1 MAAAPP
7 PGTPRS
13 IPTVQVASPFDERF
27 NIRTVPL
34 DSKHEMVQPY
44 ASPFLGVRA
53 LGSAA
58 AVTCK
63 LPYGTGDRETVTC
76 P

>member
-1 MAAAPP
+1 MLKRF
-7 PGTPRS
+7 T
-13 IPTVQVASPFDERF
+13 IVALASRAQTQGLNPI
-27 NIRTVPL
+27 NIKTVPL

-63 LPYGTGDRETVTC
+63 LPYGTGDRFTVTC